1 MVLNRQNVAHKQM
14 RVLINWHSVGF
25 PHRRCAT
32 TETSDEKMSFGNI
45 FMFFIS
51 QLEPGFTPYYTWKQS
66 QNVISN
72 RRAGEEILVTVQRG
86 TCSLK

>member
-45 FMFFIS
+45 FMFFYFAVGSRIYTLFH
-51 QLEPGFTPYYTWKQS
+51 LE
-66 QNVISN
+66 VI
-72 RRAGEEILVTVQRG
+72 TKCDQ
-86 TCSLK
+86 

>member
-45 FMFFIS
+45 FMFFLFRSWS
-51 QLEPGFTPYYTWKQS
+51 QDLHLIPPGGNHKM
-66 QNVISN
+66 
-72 RRAGEEILVTVQRG
+72 
-86 TCSLK
+86 

>member
-32 TETSDEKMSFGNI
+32 TERSDEKDVVWKYFYVFLFRSW
-45 FMFFIS
+45 S
-51 QLEPGFTPYYTWKQS
+51 QDLHLIPPG
-66 QNVISN
+66 SN
-72 RRAGEEILVTVQRG
+72 H
-86 TCSLK
+86 KM

>member
-32 TETSDEKMSFGNI
+32 TETSDEKDVVWKYFYV
-45 FMFFIS
+45 FFIS
-51 QLEPGFTPYYTWKQS
+51 QLEPGFTPYSTW
-66 QNVISN
+66 
-72 RRAGEEILVTVQRG
+72 R
-86 TCSLK
+86 